1 MKTGDLK
8 DEENK
13 VPQND
18 IAALTEVVLKL
29 QRELKEV
36 KLANTMVAPGS
47 NVDLVKALA
56 EFAAAQKNA
65 ENVDFQAGISVE
77 QIPEEDYDDKGVT
90 FCAPFTGYA
99 ISDDRRMGH
108 RVVLPYNKPFIVF
121 EYQGGKPIQDG
132 KHTKLM
138 NLSTYTSHS
147 KKEIE
152 WLWKYS
158 FFNTLIYESTKGV
171 QNFDVLKAQKMAK
184 IMTMLINFEMP
195 QLIRGCKDYNLPID
209 EDVSVMRS
217 HLAMA
222 MASAELT
229 RDQDSTQRRLVE
241 LEKEKML
248 LQQARA

>member
-8 DEENK
+8 DEDSK
-13 VPQND
+13 APKND
-18 IAALTEVVLKL
+18 VATLTEIVLGL
-29 QRELKEV
+29 QKELKEY
-36 KLANTMVAPGS
+36 KQNSAPPGS

-56 EFAAAQKNA
+56 EFSAAQRNA

-77 QIPEEDYDDKGVT
+77 QIPEDDYDEKGIT

-99 ISDDRRMGH
+99 IADDRRKGH
-108 RVVLPYNKPFIVF
+108 RVVLPYNKPYIVF

-138 NLSTYTSHS
+138 NLCTYTSNS
-147 KKEIE
+147 KKEIA
-152 WLWKYS
+152 WLREYS
-158 FFNTLIYESTKGV
+158 FFNSLIYESTRGV

-195 QLIRGCKDYNLPID
+195 QLIARCKENSIPID
-209 EDVSVMRS
+209 QDISVMRS

-222 MASAELT
+222 MAQAELT
-229 RDQDSTQRRLVE
+229 RDQDATQKRLVE
-241 LEKEKML
+241 LDKEKAL
-248 LQQARA
+248 LQSNKS